1 MTKQCSR
8 CIHDQLTK
16 QKNHSKTKIILI
28 PTKQITR
35 FRRQRQA
42 IGRARL
48 SMSADTLT
56 TTDMVVKDDLNSSLT
71 NNQQTE
77 SSVNGIL
84 HTDNKDINETSVEEQ
99 NESIENTYN
108 ENQQTP
114 SSSPNKNDLEP
125 EALRKVFI
133 GGLSYK
139 TEDQTFRDYFSK
151 FGEIDDCIIMRDR
164 ENRSRGFGFVTYLSS
179 TMVDKLMAAR
189 PHVLDSREI
198 EPKRAI
204 PKEESGKPESA
215 LSAKKLFVGGIREG
229 TINEDDLKEY
239 FSKYGHIV
247 QTVIMKTNEGKFR
260 GFGFVEFNDYDPVD
274 KIVLEKHHVI
284 KGNPV
289 NVEKALP
296 KEQTNRGRMGQSH
309 YGGPGGSGG
318 GGGMRGPSSRMSG
331 SSGAGG
337 GGGWG
342 PMSGGSNFGGGSGG
356 YRSVGGGGGG
366 GYGTGG
372 DYTNRPA
379 PYGGGYGGDMGS
391 GGMVGYGGGSA
402 PMGGNGYGMDG
413 SGGGNYND
421 SFGTFNQPSG
431 FGFGESYG
439 SSSGGPMRRGGGG
452 RGGAPYGRGGGG
464 GFRGRTQQ

>member
-1 MTKQCSR
+1 
-8 CIHDQLTK
+8 
-16 QKNHSKTKIILI
+16 
-28 PTKQITR
+28 
-35 FRRQRQA
+35 
-42 IGRARL
+42 
-48 SMSADTLT
+48 MSTDTLS
-56 TTDMVVKDDLNSSLT
+56 TTDMVVKDELNSSTT
-71 NNQQTE
+71 NNQETE
-77 SSVNGIL
+77 SSINGIL
-84 HTDNKDINETSVEEQ
+84 HSDNNQDINESSMEEQ
-99 NESIENTYN
+99 NESIQNTYN
-108 ENQQTP
+108 DNGQTL
-114 SSSPNKNDLEP
+114 SSNKNDLEP

-151 FGEIDDCIIMRDR
+151 FGDIDDCIIMRDR

-189 PHVLDSREI
+189 PHVLDAREI

-296 KEQTNRGRMGQSH
+296 KEQTNRGRMSQSQ
-309 YGGPGGSGG
+309 YGGSGGSGG
-318 GGGMRGPSSRMSG
+318 GMRGQSSRMGSG
-331 SSGAGG
+331 NSGG
-337 GGGWG
+337 GSGGWG
-342 PMSGGSNFGGGSGG
+342 PMGGGQNFGGAGGGNGG
-356 YRSVGGGGGG
+356 YRSVGGGG
-366 GYGTGG
+366 YGAGG
-372 DYTNRPA
+372 DYGNRPA

-391 GGMVGYGGGSA
+391 GGMVGGYGGSG
-402 PMGGNGYGMDG
+402 PMGGNDYGMGG
-413 SGGGNYND
+413 SGRGNYND
-421 SFGTFNQPSG
+421 NFGSYNQPSG
-431 FGFGESYG
+431 FGFGENYG
-439 SSSGGPMRRGGGG
+439 SSSGGPVRRGGGG
-452 RGGAPYGRGGGG
+452 RGGGAPYNRGGGRG
-464 GFRGRTQQ
+464 GFRGRNQQ

>member
-1 MTKQCSR
+1 
-8 CIHDQLTK
+8 
-16 QKNHSKTKIILI
+16 
-28 PTKQITR
+28 
-35 FRRQRQA
+35 
-42 IGRARL
+42 
-48 SMSADTLT
+48 MSADTLP
-56 TTDMVVKDDLNSSLT
+56 TTDMVVKDELNSSIT

-77 SSVNGIL
+77 SLMNGIL
-84 HTDNKDINETSVEEQ
+84 HSDNTKDVNESSTEGQ
-99 NESIENTYN
+99 NEAIQNTYDSN
-108 ENQQTP
+108 EQT
-114 SSSPNKNDLEP
+114 SSNKNELEP

-151 FGEIDDCIIMRDR
+151 FGDIDDCIIMRDR

-204 PKEESGKPESA
+204 PKEESGKPESS

-239 FSKYGHIV
+239 FSKYGHII

-296 KEQTNRGRMGQSH
+296 KEQTNRGRISQSQYGGQS
-309 YGGPGGSGG
+309 GS
-318 GGGMRGPSSRMSG
+318 GGGMRGSSSRMSG
-331 SSGAGG
+331 GNGA

-342 PMSGGSNFGGGSGG
+342 PMGGGSNFAGVGGG
-356 YRSVGGGGGG
+356 YRSVGGG
-366 GYGTGG
+366 YGAGG
-372 DYTNRPA
+372 DYGTRSA

-391 GGMVGYGGGSA
+391 GGMVGYGGSA
-402 PMGGNGYGMDG
+402 PMGGNDYGMGG
-413 SGGGNYND
+413 SGRGNYND
-421 SFGTFNQPSG
+421 SFGTCNQPSG
-431 FGFGESYG
+431 FGFGDNYG

-452 RGGAPYGRGGGG
+452 RGGGAPYNRGGGRG
-464 GFRGRTQQ
+464 GFRGRNQQ